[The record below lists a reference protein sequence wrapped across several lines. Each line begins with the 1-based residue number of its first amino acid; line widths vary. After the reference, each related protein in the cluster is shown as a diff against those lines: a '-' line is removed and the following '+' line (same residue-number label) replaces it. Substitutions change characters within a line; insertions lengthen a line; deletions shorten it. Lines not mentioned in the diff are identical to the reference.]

1 MSGIPWTI
9 FIGFLGEMLVP
20 IILAWRIPGYSHTE
34 NVISE
39 LGTGTGTSPVNT
51 LMNTWLILFGIILTK
66 NRIFLLELGLPQFS
80 VLLVCFYGVTCIID
94 GVFPID
100 IVEEESLSSK
110 IHGIFG
116 GLGFLALT
124 GVPFSIWYLCEE
136 FRQLSVAFSLASLFL
151 LILFIGSKNRTGVL
165 GLSGLWQRG
174 YLLVNYLYLALLL
187 L

>member
-1 MSGIPWTI
+1 MSGIPWTL

-20 IILAWRIPGYSHTE
+20 IILAWRIPSYNHAE

-39 LGTGTGTSPVNT
+39 LGTGTSPVNT

-66 NRIFLLELGLPQFS
+66 NRTLLLDLGLPQFS

-100 IVEEESLSSK
+100 VAEEESLSSK

-136 FRQLSVAFSLASLFL
+136 FRQLSVVFSLASLSL

-165 GLSGLWQRG
+165 GLSGLWQRI
-174 YLLVNYLYLALLL
+174 YLLSNYIYLAILFL
-187 L
+187 